1 MMSLYNNTLISLKPS
16 VMEAKKNPNLE
27 IGRNSGIYFAIGLNL
42 MLLLSWRAL
51 EYRTYEKDDVVLDLV
66 EMQSEFEEEIPIMN
80 PNTPPPPPPPA
91 VVQESIQI
99 VDDVEE
105 IEETVIESTE
115 IGQDDAVEER
125 IVEVSDVEVEEIEE
139 DVQVAFA
146 IIEDV
151 PVFPGCENLSKQA
164 TKTCFQKKIQEHVAN
179 NFTYPQ
185 TALDLGIQ
193 GRVSVVFV
201 IDRDGNITGIR
212 SRGPDRILQ
221 KEAERI
227 ISKLPKM
234 KPGKQRGKAVKVA
247 YAVPI
252 FFKFQEG

>member
-1 MMSLYNNTLISLKPS
+1 
-16 VMEAKKNPNLE
+16 MEAKKNPQLE

-51 EYRTYEKDDVVLDLV
+51 EYRTYERDDVAIDVV
-66 EMQSEFEEEIPIMN
+66 EMQSEFEEEIPIVN
-80 PNTPPPPPPPA
+80 VNTPPPPPPPIVMSEA
-91 VVQESIQI
+91 VEI
-99 VDDVEE
+99 VEDAEE

-115 IGQDDAVEER
+115 IGQDDAIEA
-125 IVEVSDVEVEEIEE
+125 IVDVGDVEVEELDE

-146 IIEDV
+146 VIEDV
-151 PVFPGCENLSKQA
+151 PVFPGCEKLSKKA
-164 TKTCFQKKIQEHVAN
+164 TKDCFQKKVQQHVAS
-179 NFTYPQ
+179 NFNYPQ

-193 GRVSVVFV
+193 GRESVVFV
-201 IDRDGNITGIR
+201 IDKTGHIIGIR
-212 SRGPDRILQ
+212 SRGPDNILE

-227 ISKLPKM
+227 ISILPKM
-234 KPGKQRGKAVKVA
+234 KPGRQRGKPVKVA

>member
-1 MMSLYNNTLISLKPS
+1 
-16 VMEAKKNPNLE
+16 MEAKKNPQLE

-51 EYRTYEKDDVVLDLV
+51 EYRTYERDDVAIDVV
-66 EMQSEFEEEIPIMN
+66 EMQSEFEEEIPIVN
-80 PNTPPPPPPPA
+80 VNTPPPPPPPIVMSEA
-91 VVQESIQI
+91 VEI
-99 VDDVEE
+99 VEDAEE

-115 IGQDDAVEER
+115 IGQDDAIEA
-125 IVEVSDVEVEEIEE
+125 IVDVGDVEVEELDE

-146 IIEDV
+146 VIEDV
-151 PVFPGCENLSKQA
+151 PVFPGCEKLSKKA
-164 TKTCFQKKIQEHVAN
+164 TKDCFQKKVQQHVAS
-179 NFTYPQ
+179 NFNYPQ

-201 IDRDGNITGIR
+201 IDKTGHIIGIR
-212 SRGPDRILQ
+212 SRGPDNILE

-227 ISKLPKM
+227 ISILPK
-234 KPGKQRGKAVKVA
+234 PGRQRGKPVKVA

>member
-1 MMSLYNNTLISLKPS
+1 
-16 VMEAKKNPNLE
+16 MEPKKNPQLE

-51 EYRTYEKDDVVLDLV
+51 EYRTYERDDVVIDVV
-66 EMQSEFEEEIPIMN
+66 EMQSEFEEEIPIVN
-80 PNTPPPPPPPA
+80 VNTPPPPPPPVVMSEA
-91 VVQESIQI
+91 VEI
-99 VDDVEE
+99 VEDAEE

-115 IGQDDAVEER
+115 IGQDDAIER
-125 IVEVSDVEVEEIEE
+125 IVDVGDVEVEELDE

-146 IIEDV
+146 VIEDV
-151 PVFPGCENLSKQA
+151 PVFPGCEKLSKKA
-164 TKTCFQKKIQEHVAN
+164 TKVCFQKKVQQHVAS
-179 NFTYPQ
+179 NFNYPQ

-201 IDRDGNITGIR
+201 IDKTGHIIGIR
-212 SRGPDRILQ
+212 SRGPDKILE

-234 KPGKQRGKAVKVA
+234 KPGRQRGKPVKVG